1 MNDIYLTELNNIKMK
16 VFFDLLN
23 LVGRVYVIV
32 RYSPDVALGNRE
44 FSEQEMENGLI
55 LVFNAKTNFTWKDGA
70 IEAKLVFGAGP
81 QKCYIPAEHIVAVYS
96 PELNT
101 QFVVT
106 YRAAGEGAP
115 PIAATAAEVRKDA
128 AEVKPE
134 SDNIL
139 RVDFKKKK
147 K

>member
-1 MNDIYLTELNNIKMK
+1 MSDGYVKELNNIKMK

-23 LVGRVYVIV
+23 LMGRVYIIV
-32 RYSPDVALGNRE
+32 RYSEDVVLGNRE
-44 FSEQEMENGLI
+44 FTEQEMENGLI
-55 LVFNAKTNFTWKDGA
+55 LVFNAKTNFTWKDDA
-70 IEAKLVFGAGP
+70 IEAKLVFGASP
-81 QKCYIPAEHIVAVYS
+81 QKCYIPAEHVVAVYS

-106 YRAAGEGAP
+106 YRAAEGAVTQNDAGKTTP
-115 PIAATAAEVRKDA
+115 PE
-128 AEVKPE
+128 P
-134 SDNIL
+134 DNIL

>member
-1 MNDIYLTELNNIKMK
+1 MDDSYLAELNDIKMR

-32 RYSPDVALGNRE
+32 RYSTEVSLGNRE

-70 IEAKLVFGAGP
+70 IEAKLVFGASP
-81 QKCYIPAEHIVAVYS
+81 QRCYIPAEHVVAVYS

-106 YRAAGEGAP
+106 YKSADDPTIPADAGAD
-115 PIAATAAEVRKDA
+115 KDA
-128 AEVKPE
+128 AAAVKPE
-134 SDNIL
+134 PDNIL

>member
-1 MNDIYLTELNNIKMK
+1 MITTDNYLTELNNIKMR

-32 RYSPDVALGNRE
+32 RYSEEVHLGNRE
-44 FSEQEMENGLI
+44 FSDQEMENGLI
-55 LVFNAKTNFTWKDGA
+55 LVFNAKTNFTWKDDA

-81 QKCYIPAEHIVAVYS
+81 QKCYIPAEHVVAVYS

-106 YRAAGEGAP
+106 YRAGADGATP
-115 PIAATAAEVRKDA
+115 DESQKDSAA
-128 AEVKPE
+128 VKPE

-139 RVDFKKKK
+139 RVDFQKKKK
-147 K
+147 